1 LNADYDNDDDDDD
14 DDVDFTVLALRD
26 IEEMENKIEKRREW
40 SIMMEETIITWIGNI
55 ILSVNHQDLA
65 LIIRS

>member
-1 LNADYDNDDDDDD
+1 LNADYDNDDDD
-14 DDVDFTVLALRD
+14 VVGFTVLALRD

>member
-1 LNADYDNDDDDDD
+1 LNADCDND

>member
-1 LNADYDNDDDDDD
+1 LNADCGND